1 MGTLLILPV
10 IMLVAGLVIAAWGW
24 LNDDQIRHQRGY

>member
-10 IMLVAGLVIAAWGW
+10 LVLMAGLAMAAWGW
-24 LNDDQIRHQRGY
+24 LNDDQIRHQQGY